1 VPKISSDTFNEFLGQ
16 VVLKN
21 ICVWEATIARQGDSK
36 AGEREF
42 RFGERTE
49 LVFADKGNAIIHAT
63 YGVLEFEGDEEVM
76 RLEVTMRA
84 AYQTPR
90 TMNPEIFDEFRKITL
105 RLHTIPFAREWFRDA
120 SGRMGIE
127 PILLPLA
134 IAHPAAFSREM
145 AVKAPKTAKSAKPVG
160 EATKSANGG
169 R

>member
-1 VPKISSDTFNEFLGQ
+1 MPNISSDTFNEFLGQ
-16 VVLKN
+16 VVLKD
-21 ICVWEATIARQGDSK
+21 ICVWEATIARQGNSK
-36 AGEREF
+36 VGEREF

-49 LVFADKGNAIIHAT
+49 LVFADEGNAIIHAT

-84 AYQTPR
+84 SYQTPKI
-90 TMNPEIFDEFRKITL
+90 MNPEIFDEFRKITL

-145 AVKAPKTAKSAKPVG
+145 AVKVPKSAKSTKPAG
-160 EATKSANGG
+160 KATKSAKGA